1 MADLNQ
7 AKLLSGSSLE
17 NGRAIVL
24 TANYQTLHVAVNNT
38 TEWDVV
44 TIFLSSDGAHQATIS
59 WGGVEFPVSVATH
72 QIALAMDRWRINS
85 GLEIKAKT
93 NSANNMNAYVMVDRY
108 PAG

>member
-24 TANYQTLHVAVNNT
+24 TANYQTLHVAVNST

-44 TIFLSSDGAHQATIS
+44 TIFIGSNGNHQATIS
-59 WGGVEFPVSVATH
+59 WGGVEFIVAVTTH

-85 GLEIKAKT
+85 GLEIQIKT
-93 NSANNMNAYVMVDRY
+93 SSPNNMNAYVMVDRY

>member
-24 TANYQTLHVAVNNT
+24 TGSYQTLHVAVNST

-44 TIFLSSDGAHQATIS
+44 TIFLGSNGNHQATIS
-59 WGGVEFPVSVATH
+59 WGGVEFIVAVATH

-85 GLEIKAKT
+85 GLEIQIKCS
-93 NSANNMNAYVMVDRY
+93 NPNNMNAYVMVDRY